1 MATKPLK
8 ATSNLKMKSKGNNIK
23 EEKEKVMELA
33 AKIDETDEMKLKM
46 LAGLNKPDPDDAI
59 YPAELNA
66 HLIEQLKVD
75 ILVSQLAFFYY
86 YIYYISL
93 ICK

>member
-46 LAGLNKPDPDDAI
+46 LAGLNKPDPDACPDDAI

-75 ILVSQLAFFYY
+75 ILVSQLAFFLYY
-86 YIYYISL
+86 
-93 ICK
+93 